1 MRLSSRSVPPLL
13 SRLRRHASAHGGSV
27 LPEGLSSRTR
37 PWSSNRPHLCSC
49 FGGNQIVQWP
59 QHLYVAT
66 DDWKNGF
73 SLHKLSLDDLLG
85 GHASME
91 PQRLPEP
98 ALRLSFLMVGSR
110 PRFHALGTNIVV
122 TSHVD
127 RGLTLVYDTETAS
140 LHTQQ
145 SLPPDLFGPY
155 DAVPA
160 DAKLH
165 TFNFKFNPCC
175 NGGLHYLCQTE
186 SGTAT
191 YQSGGR
197 SPHNDEE
204 GGAPHSMR
212 PQQRWTWKSGPPPP
226 LSTSPEPYYVSG
238 RALHP
243 DGRTIFVSVKTG
255 DGKELGTFSLDMES
269 GAWTCHGDWCLPF
282 KGLAHY
288 DGDLDAWVGIRT
300 VDHKEDYSCHPH
312 LCSCDVPALAG
323 NGCTPAP
330 PPAWKVAEEKLTF
343 IEAPL
348 KSMYHRVLV
357 PMRCTGGGA
366 GGTFCL
372 VELTLRPGVNSY
384 RGSIGDSDRWVL
396 RVTMFRAKYG
406 KSGEL
411 VAVPLQPG
419 RSYLMSRYLTNY
431 QMSAFWI

>member
-1 MRLSSRSVPPLL
+1 MRRSSRSVPPLL
-13 SRLRRHASAHGGSV
+13 SRLRRHASAQGGSV
-27 LPEGLSSRTR
+27 LPEGLSSRIR

-49 FGGNQIVQWP
+49 FGGNQIVQRP
-59 QHLYVAT
+59 QHLYVAM

-85 GHASME
+85 CHASME
-91 PQRLPEP
+91 LQRLPEP
-98 ALRLSFLMVGSR
+98 ALRLSSLMVGSR

-145 SLPPDLFGPY
+145 SLPMDLFGPY

-160 DAKLH
+160 DGKLYA
-165 TFNFKFNPCC
+165 FKFNPCS
-175 NGGLHYLCQTE
+175 NGGLHYLCQSEECRTYK
-186 SGTAT
+186 SG
-191 YQSGGR
+191 
-197 SPHNDEE
+197 DEE
-204 GGAPHSMR
+204 DVPNSITIR

-226 LSTSPEPYYVSG
+226 GGTEPCYVSG

-243 DGRTIFVSVKTG
+243 DGRSIFVSMKTG
-255 DGKELGTFSLDMES
+255 YGKEMGTFSLDMES
-269 GAWTCHGDWCLPF
+269 GVWTCHGDWCLPF

-300 VDHKEDYSCHPH
+300 VDHKEDYSFHPH
-312 LCSCDVPALAG
+312 LCSCDVPALVG
-323 NGCTPAP
+323 NGGMSAP
-330 PPAWKVAEEKLTF
+330 PPAWKVVEEKLTF

-366 GGTFCL
+366 SGTFCL
-372 VELTLRPGVNSY
+372 VELTLRQGVNSY
-384 RGSIGDSDRWVL
+384 RGSIGDGDRWVL
-396 RVTMFRAKYG
+396 RVTMFHAKYS

-411 VAVPLQPG
+411 VTVPLQPG
-419 RSYLMSRYLTNY
+419 GSYLMSRYLTDY